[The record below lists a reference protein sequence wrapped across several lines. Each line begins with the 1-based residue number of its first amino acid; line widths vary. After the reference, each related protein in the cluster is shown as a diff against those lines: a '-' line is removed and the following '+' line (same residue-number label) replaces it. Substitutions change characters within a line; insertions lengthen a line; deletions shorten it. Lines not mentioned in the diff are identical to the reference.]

1 MRGRK
6 AANLPL
12 SPLVLKALPYLIGVL
27 IVAGWAYHEREL
39 GAAKVEA
46 SNFAALAAQNLKDAA
61 TNQKLAVELQA
72 KVTQLEAIAAAGGAK
87 IDLLP
92 IEPGSPADEAAAA
105 AVRCML
111 DEKLCVK

>member
-1 MRGRK
+1 M
-6 AANLPL
+6 PFL
-12 SPLVLKALPYLIGVL
+12 SAIVLKALPYIIGAALIFGGYE
-27 IVAGWAYHEREL
+27 AWAYHERSL

-61 TNQKLAVELQA
+61 TNQKLAVALQA
-72 KVTQLEAIAAAGGAK
+72 KITQLEAIAAAGGAK

-105 AVRCML
+105 TVRCML
-111 DEKLCVK
+111 DASLCAK